1 MLKNAILLLALYS
14 GFIATAQNATKET
27 IQWNATGF
35 KDLDANA
42 DFANSCQ
49 FITYGTQKIK
59 WVQDTGKSVVE
70 LTVTNTIGTWADVNK
85 SGSITYKITDGT
97 AKGDL
102 ILKKSVDG
110 WLIDLTLLGG
120 TSDIRL
126 RYTVSS
132 IQKL

>member
-1 MLKNAILLLALYS
+1 MLKNTILLLALFP
-14 GFIATAQNATKET
+14 GFIAKAQNATRET
-27 IQWNATGF
+27 IQWNASGF

-42 DFANSCQ
+42 DFANNCQ
-49 FITYGTQKIK
+49 FITYGAQKIK
-59 WVQDTGKSVVE
+59 WIQDTGKSVVE
-70 LTVTNTIGTWADVNK
+70 LNVTGSIGTWTDVNK
-85 SGSITYKITDGT
+85 IGSITYKITDGT

-102 ILKKSVDG
+102 IIKKNAGG